1 MRAFSWFLA
10 IIVATLLVAA
20 LLAYPLFVA
29 VHPSFPSWSFDRV
42 ATRLWQLLMLATLLF
57 VLRHLRLGSAR
68 DFGYGA
74 PRPRWLRQFGTGL
87 LLGLLTM
94 LPISLAMLMLGIR
107 VANPDL
113 AAPVIFHVLRDAA
126 LSGLA
131 VGFIEETF
139 FRGLMLGAVVRELRR
154 PVLAIALVAAVYAS
168 VHFLASAR
176 IPPEAVTWSSGFAL
190 LKGALAHLLA
200 PGTIADAWLA
210 LFAVG
215 MLLGASA
222 WWTGNIGLGVGL
234 HAAWVFV
241 MRATVGISHED
252 AQAPLAWLISPLTG
266 FTGWLVLAWTLL
278 VSIGVMLASRRF
290 RHWHRAL

>member
-1 MRAFSWFLA
+1 MRAFLWFLA
-10 IIVATLLVAA
+10 IIVATLLIAA
-20 LLAYPLFVA
+20 LLSYPLFVA
-29 VHPSFPSWSFDRV
+29 LHGSFPAWPFDRI
-42 ATRLWQLLMLATLLF
+42 ATRLWQVLMLATLVF
-57 VLRHLRLGSAR
+57 VLRHLRLRSAR

-87 LLGLLTM
+87 AAGLLTM
-94 LPISLAMLMLGIR
+94 VPISVAMLMLGVR
-107 VANPDL
+107 VANAEL
-113 AAPVIFHVLRDAA
+113 GATVIIKVLRDAA

-139 FRGLMLGAVVRELRR
+139 FRGLMLGAVLRELRR
-154 PVLAIALVAAVYAS
+154 PALAIALVAAVYAS
-168 VHFLASAR
+168 VHFLAGTR
-176 IPPEAVTWSSGFAL
+176 IPPEAVEWTSGFAL
-190 LKGALAHLLA
+190 LKGALVHFLA
-200 PGTIADAWLA
+200 PASIADAWLA

-215 MLLGASA
+215 LLLGACA

-241 MRATVGISHED
+241 MRATIGISHED

-278 VSIGVMLASRRF
+278 VSVAVLLVSRRF
-290 RHWHRAL
+290 RHWHRTL